1 MNQAINHNLK
11 LELLGGVDRCDFY
24 VCALRNFSKINKNNM
39 KIYEKT
45 NDKLWN
51 ENKAIGKRANI

>member
-24 VCALRNFSKINKNNM
+24 VCAHLRSFSKINKNNM

-45 NDKLWN
+45 NDKL
-51 ENKAIGKRANI
+51 